1 VAELAIAIDGPAS
14 SGKGTVARGVAER
27 LGYAYVDTGA
37 MYRSVALLAR
47 RRGISWDDEAGLAAL
62 ATGLRFS
69 FQWADGLLRVIVDGE
84 ELTRAI
90 RTDELGTGASM
101 VSRHPAV
108 RSALLGLQRGLADA
122 GGVVMDGRDIGTVV
136 LPDAELKIYL
146 DAALDE
152 RARRRHEELV
162 RRGEPVTLHDVE
174 DAMRAR
180 DAQDMNRSVAPL
192 AVAADAVVLDSTH
205 LTIRQAIE
213 QVLALAASRRG

>member
-1 VAELAIAIDGPAS
+1 MAELAIAIDGPAS

-47 RRGISWDDEAGLAAL
+47 RRGVSWDDEAALAAL
-62 ATGLRFS
+62 ARALRFG
-69 FQWADGLLRVIVDGE
+69 FRWADGVLHVIVDGE

-90 RTDELGTGASM
+90 RNDEFGTGASV

-108 RSALLGLQRGLADA
+108 RSALLGLQRELAAA

-136 LPDAELKIYL
+136 LPDAGLKIYL

-152 RARRRHEELV
+152 RARRRHEELI
-162 RRGEPVTLHDVE
+162 RRGEMATLSEVE
-174 DAMRAR
+174 SAMRSRDAM
-180 DAQDMNRSVAPL
+180 DMNRAVAPL
-192 AVAADAVVLDSTH
+192 AIAHDAVVLDSTH

-213 QVLALAASRRG
+213 QVLALAADRRG